1 MFKGNLGFFVPKG
14 SIYYP
19 IINYVGEKMLDVG
32 LVDRIDPPYQKA
44 KESLSC
50 NRDTYVAVGLETIF
64 TAFLVLV
71 LGVIFSLSMVLLELT
86 REAISRCQ
94 KV

>member
-19 IINYVGEKMLDVG
+19 IINYVGEKMLEVG
-32 LVDRIDPPYQKA
+32 LVDRIDPPYQA
-44 KESLSC
+44 KEYLSC
-50 NRDTYVAVGLETIF
+50 NQDTYVAIGLETIF
-64 TAFLVLV
+64 TAFMVLV

>member
-1 MFKGNLGFFVPKG
+1 MCKGNLGFFVPKG

-32 LVDRIDPPYQKA
+32 LVDRIDPPYQA
-44 KESLSC
+44 KKSLSC
-50 NRDTYVAVGLETIF
+50 NRDTFVAVGLETIF
-64 TAFLVLV
+64 TAFMVLV

-86 REAISRCQ
+86 REAISRCK